1 MDRCI
6 SMRNLTNLMVAVF
19 FSLFSTTSYACVTY
33 SQTTYQF
40 GQYIKE
46 YIGTNNQ
53 NNCYGASRT
62 VYYGLG
68 GNDTFRS
75 RGGAEYQIFAGGNGN
90 DAYHTEENS
99 FMTIADTSPSR
110 NDVLYAPH
118 FTFFGGTT
126 FVATY
131 HRGRHLIAGDTRNG
145 AVVVW
150 LDYKNRLNAIE
161 NVIMPDMNVRYNF
174 IRTKLHRLRNYLGDL
189 SQRPLYN
196 IGVAMPHPRLVINA
210 LRYYKSRAI
219 RIQRANRFNQGYHFK
234 QSFDDND
241 YTSMS
246 FSDDKNILSY
256 EFGDIYHT
264 NLDQDMELYRLN
276 SFDQNAQD
284 MSEFNNAQ
292 LTSYTYKLTDDIEV
306 NFSNYLK
313 TRSREI
319 HLAQSPDTHNHT
331 YGVKVNYKFSKN
343 LTLTLGHKFNKDN
356 MGLLGKTDYFGFGFS
371 NAISSSSES
380 TQIGFDH
387 RKNNWRFAASM
398 LHGSAEVELTRN
410 PFLRIDDNMSMKSY
424 GFEVERSQLFNSQD
438 KLTFS
443 YSVPAYIDSAN
454 LVNTTGSL
462 FGESNYTEKV
472 HNINKYE
479 AYSLNYDQQVS
490 DDELVIFSA
499 MKRKFDNVE
508 DQDYYFVNYI
518 TKL

>member
-1 MDRCI
+1 MKNVSNCI
-6 SMRNLTNLMVAVF
+6 LALF
-19 FSLFSTTSYACVTY
+19 FLIFSTESYACFAY
-33 SQTTYQF
+33 SKTTNVF
-40 GQYIKE
+40 GIFIKE
-46 YIGTNNQ
+46 YIGRAGKLVE
-53 NNCYGASRT
+53 NCYGDSKVLYMT
-62 VYYGLG
+62 LDG
-68 GNDTFRS
+68 DDSFRS
-75 RGGAEYQIFAGGNGN
+75 RYGAEYQIFIGGNGN
-90 DAYHTEENS
+90 DTYHTEERS

-131 HRGRHLIAGDTRNG
+131 HGGRHLIAGDTRNG

-161 NVIMPDMNVRYNF
+161 NVILSDMNVRYNF
-174 IRTKLHRLRNYLGDL
+174 IRTKLHRLGNYLGDL
-189 SQRPLYN
+189 SKRSLYN
-196 IGVAMPHPRLVINA
+196 IGVDMPHPRLVINA
-210 LRYYKSRAI
+210 LRYSRSRAI
-219 RIQRANRFNQGYHFK
+219 HLQRSMNFNLRFNQGYQFK
-234 QSFDDND
+234 QSFNEND

-256 EFGDIYHT
+256 EYGNIYHT

-292 LTSYTYKLTDDIEV
+292 LTSYTYKLTDDLEV

-313 TRSREI
+313 TRSREM

-356 MGLLGKTDYFGFGFS
+356 MGLLGKTDYFGFGFT

-398 LHGSAEVELTRN
+398 LHGSAQVELTRN

-438 KLTFS
+438 KLSFS

-454 LVNTTGSL
+454 LVNITGSL

-479 AYSLNYDQQVS
+479 VYSLNYDHQLS
-490 DDELVIFSA
+490 DNALVTFSA
-499 MKRKFDNVE
+499 MKRKFDNTE
-508 DQDYYFVNYI
+508 NQDYYFINYNI
-518 TKL
+518 EF